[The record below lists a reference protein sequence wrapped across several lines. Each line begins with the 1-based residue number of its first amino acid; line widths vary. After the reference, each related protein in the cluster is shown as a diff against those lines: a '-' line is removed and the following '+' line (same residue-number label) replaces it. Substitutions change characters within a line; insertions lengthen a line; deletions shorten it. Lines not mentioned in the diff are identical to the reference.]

1 MRDNERFIVDLNKKR
16 ETAWYRLY
24 EEFYPALCAYAAKL
38 TRKDEGIEDIVQE
51 CMIGLWDS
59 SLQFPNVSA
68 LAAWLYKA
76 VYNRALNLI
85 RDRDNARRLL
95 GNYTSG
101 ISYTEEMAVD
111 LAIEESVIAKLRL
124 VLSELSDQQRQVMN
138 LSLEGLKVREIA
150 QLLKVSEN
158 TVKMQ
163 KKRAYAIV
171 RERMGMVWG
180 ILLLSLFSDFFKY

>member
-1 MRDNERFIVDLNKKR
+1 M
-16 ETAWYRLY
+16 
-24 EEFYPALCAYAAKL
+24 
-38 TRKDEGIEDIVQE
+38 
-51 CMIGLWDS
+51 
-59 SLQFPNVSA
+59 
-68 LAAWLYKA
+68 
-76 VYNRALNLI
+76 I

-101 ISYTEEMAVD
+101 ISYTEEMAID

-150 QLLKVSEN
+150 QLLEVSEN

-171 RERMGMVWG
+171 RDRMGMVWAFCCTLYFQ
-180 ILLLSLFSDFFKY
+180 IFFKY